1 MNRNVGGRPD
11 GRKASITTPKV
22 GSRDSSK
29 VERPLIFAAFFSSCN
44 AIPQV
49 STGCHL
55 HARSCGVSKGDLVT
69 EAIEQVQRG

>member
-1 MNRNVGGRPD
+1 MNRNVRGRPD
-11 GRKASITTPKV
+11 GRKASITTPEV

-29 VERPLIFAAFFSSCN
+29 LERLLIFAAFFSSCD

-55 HARSCGVSKGDLVT
+55 HARSCAVSQGDLVT
-69 EAIEQVQRG
+69 EAIEQVQRS